1 MSIGLLKV
9 LLNGLSNFGLPG
21 FLRVI
26 SLFLLFILANI
37 SLIKPCLAWDG
48 YDYQNNTAIE
58 IGSGNLVREGSII
71 KIYDWKKDEYHN
83 VEIKMM
89 DGNFSGTKMEVYDF
103 DDKKIRFFEMN
114 GE

>member
-1 MSIGLLKV
+1 MSIRLP
-9 LLNGLSNFGLPG
+9 NFSKIIPL
-21 FLRVI
+21 FF
-26 SLFLLFILANI
+26 LFLLTNLA
-37 SLIKPCLAWDG
+37 LINNTCFAWDG
-48 YDYQNNTAIE
+48 YDYQNNAAIE

-83 VEIKMM
+83 VEIKMI

-114 GE
+114 AQ